1 MQYDGLFSE
10 LIGGSVAGEAD
21 IAMVQSDD
29 SNACNTFESLRILVP
44 VYEKLMLGAQITVTL
59 PAASVMAITVK
70 LSDK

>member
-10 LIGGSVAGEAD
+10 LIGGSVAGEDD
-21 IAMVQSDD
+21 IAMLQSDD

-44 VYEKLMLGAQITVTL
+44 VYEKLMLGAQTTATL

-70 LSDK
+70 PSDK